1 MEEYAYTVRLE
12 ASLLIRRIFQREP
25 DREMDPLLELITCLL
40 EDGAGGVSPP
50 PGAMA
55 TTEQW
60 LTWNH
65 LALNGPD
72 ALSRTL
78 TKELLKERSPLP
90 TELEALKSWAAR
102 ILVATLDRLGMA

>member
-12 ASLLIRRIFQREP
+12 AGSLIRRVFRREP
-25 DREMDPLLELITCLL
+25 DRETDPVLELITSLL

-50 PGAMA
+50 TNAMV

-60 LTWNH
+60 LTWSH

-90 TELEALKSWAAR
+90 MELEALKSWAAR
-102 ILVATLDRLGMA
+102 IMVATLDRLGMA